1 MREPEDLGVR
11 GAGPAPPG
19 GVESLPGELLAAP
32 APPPAPGSGVVD
44 AVLRV
49 LARVLLWALVAA
61 GALRGLLP
69 VGPEDRPPAATV
81 TAATAGQASAV
92 ACGFL
97 REYLTVGG
105 AAAGRAERLGRFTA
119 AGVDLDGSVSL
130 PAGVAQYADQVVASE
145 VHPVDGGVE
154 VTVVA
159 HVLLLRSG
167 GYRDAGTLAFVVPL
181 AGGADGLAVREA
193 PRPTGLPVATG
204 RPVGRPRAVPA
215 GVAPAAARAARQ
227 AVVAVVGRDAVALA
241 RLGDGVPP
249 EVRPL
254 PAGWRAARV
263 GAVEVAGPAAA
274 MTARVVLRARA
285 PAGATYLVPVQV
297 RLEAGPRGVV
307 VRQVDAGGTP

>member
-1 MREPEDLGVR
+1 MREPEEPGPWSA
-11 GAGPAPPG
+11 GAAAAG
-19 GVESLPGELLAAP
+19 GVDTLPGALLAAP
-32 APPPAPGSGVVD
+32 APPAPGGGVVA

-49 LARVLLWALVAA
+49 LARVLLWALVAV

-69 VGPEDRPPAATV
+69 VGPEHGQPADT
-81 TAATAGQASAV
+81 TAATAARASAV
-92 ACGFL
+92 ACAFL

-105 AAAGRAERLGRFTA
+105 ETAGRAERLGRFTA

-130 PAGVAQYADQVVASE
+130 PPGVAQYADQVVASE
-145 VHPVDGGVE
+145 VRPVDGGVE

-159 HVLLLRSG
+159 HVLLLRRG

-204 RPVGRPRAVPA
+204 RPAGRPPPA
-215 GVAPAAARAARQ
+215 PASVAPAATRAARQ
-227 AVVAVVGRDAVALA
+227 AVVAVVARDAAALA
-241 RLGDGVPP
+241 RLGGGVPP

-254 PAGWRAARV
+254 PAGWGAARV

-274 MTARVVLRARA
+274 MTARVALRARA
-285 PAGATYLVPVQV
+285 PAGATYLVPVRV
-297 RLEAGPRGVV
+297 RLEAGPRGVL